1 MTTAWMRPAYWRFGR
16 LLQVCGRI
24 EIIAP
29 QRNWSAAGH
38 TKTMH
43 KPLRIHPTALRDG
56 SPAYTCS
63 GSPSDC
69 AAVALLG
76 FLNERPGLIVSGINP
91 TSNVGYDI
99 TYSGTIAA
107 AMEGA
112 INGVPAFA
120 VSLDLGEKTEAD
132 FSIAA
137 EFAAELARKVM
148 KEGLP
153 QDTFLSVNVP
163 AVARGAIRGVRI
175 TRSGKRIYR
184 DRLVERIDP
193 RGGKYYW
200 IGGEAPT
207 GEAELEGTDVW
218 ALANQFISIT
228 PIHMDMTS
236 HALITMLQG
245 WVGELERFR
254 PSAAASNLSL

>member
-1 MTTAWMRPAYWRFGR
+1 LYILLTNDDGVDAPGLLALGQALAAVGR
-16 LLQVCGRI
+16 V

-43 KPLRIHPTALRDG
+43 KPLRIQRTALRDG
-56 SPAYTCS
+56 TPAHTCS

-69 AAVALLG
+69 AAVAILG
-76 FLNERPGLIVSGINP
+76 FLDERPALIVSGINP

-112 INGVPAFA
+112 ISGVPAFA
-120 VSLDLGEKTEAD
+120 VSLDLSEGGEAD
-132 FSIAA
+132 FSTAA
-137 EFAAELARKVM
+137 EFAVELARKVI

-153 QDTFLSVNVP
+153 PDTFLNVNIP
-163 AVARGAIRGVRI
+163 AGPLEDIRGVKI
-175 TRSGKRIYR
+175 TRGGKRIYR
-184 DRLVERIDP
+184 DRLIERVDP

-218 ALANQFISIT
+218 ALANRFISIT

-236 HALITMLQG
+236 HALIPLLQG
-245 WVGELERFR
+245 WVGELE
-254 PSAAASNLSL
+254 PLTH

>member
-1 MTTAWMRPAYWRFGR
+1 LYI
-16 LLQVCGRI
+16 LLTNDDGVEAPGLLALEQALAALNRI

-43 KPLRIHPTALRDG
+43 KPLRIHRTALRDG
-56 SPAYTCS
+56 APAYACS

-76 FLNERPGLIVSGINP
+76 FLDEPPALIVSGINP
-91 TSNVGYDI
+91 TSNIGHDI

-112 INGVPAFA
+112 VGGVSSFA
-120 VSLDLGEKTEAD
+120 ISLDAGDAVESD
-132 FSIAA
+132 FSVAA
-137 EFAAELARKVM
+137 EFAELLARKVM

-153 QDTFLSVNVP
+153 PDTFLNVNVP
-163 AVARGAIRGVRI
+163 AKPREGIRGVRI

-184 DRLVERIDP
+184 DQLIERIDP
-193 RGGKYYW
+193 RGEKYYW

-207 GEAELEGTDVW
+207 GEADLEGTDVW
-218 ALANQFISIT
+218 ALANGFISIT

-236 HALITMLQG
+236 HDLIAQLQDWG
-245 WVGELERFR
+245 NELG
-254 PSAAASNLSL
+254 SLTR